1 MRKNRSR
8 RRDGPIEFEPKEMI
22 LRRARGYLG
31 SVERFLDRREQSV
44 PLLLKALRL
53 GEGDLKRDIMWFL
66 GNFAKED
73 VVWPLY
79 EILTDPSEEE
89 HIRNQAAI
97 QLSAIGPFLKDP
109 HALLDRLLEDMES
122 PDPDLRLYA
131 TFAAGWKGN
140 AHAAIPIIER
150 LYDSDVRVQQTAV
163 SALANLEDDRIL
175 HMLLE
180 RLEHG
185 PLAQKRSILMNLWR
199 FQSKREE
206 VAAVY
211 LAYLGHQ
218 DPDLRL
224 EALALLGNVADVR
237 DHLSAYRRCLRDHD
251 ERIRLL
257 ALRRLGEECGEVPQE
272 VRGDVEG
279 MLDDP
284 DMSVKR
290 AALELLKRAQAPG

>member
-1 MRKNRSR
+1 MRKKRSR
-8 RRDGPIEFEPKEMI
+8 QGDGPIEFEPKEMI
-22 LRRARGYLG
+22 LKRARGYVE
-31 SVERFLDRREQSV
+31 SVETFLEGREQSV

-53 GEGDLKRDIMWFL
+53 GRGELKREIMFL
-66 GNFAKED
+66 LGSFAKED
-73 VVWPLY
+73 AAWPLY

-89 HIRNQAAI
+89 PIRNQAAI
-97 QLSAIGPFLKDP
+97 QLSVIGPFLKDP
-109 HALLDRLLEDMES
+109 QALLDRLLEDMES
-122 PDPDLRLYA
+122 PDPDLRLHA

-140 AHAAIPIIER
+140 AQAAIPIIER
-150 LYDSDVRVQQTAV
+150 LYDSDIRVQQTAV

-185 PLAQKRSILMNLWR
+185 PLPQKRSILMNLWR

-206 VAAVY
+206 VVPVY
-211 LAYLGHQ
+211 LSYLDHE

-224 EALALLGNVADVR
+224 EALALLGNVAKAR
-237 DHLSAYRRCLRDHD
+237 DHLPAYRRCLRDRD

-257 ALRRLGEECGEVPQE
+257 ALRRLGEEYGEVLRE
-272 VRGDVEG
+272 VRGEIEG
-279 MLDDP
+279 MLQDS

-290 AALELLKRAQAPG
+290 AALEILKRA